1 MSQTNF
7 VSYALE
13 RASAVR
19 DLARQAR
26 SLDIALGC
34 ESPKCLQAYAKEL
47 EAYAVLLEAEAAKT
61 ESMMCC

>member
-1 MSQTNF
+1 MSQTKF
-7 VSYALE
+7 VSFTLE

-19 DLARQAR
+19 DLARKAR

-47 EAYAVLLEAEAAKT
+47 DAYAALLEAEAAKI
-61 ESMMCC
+61 ESMVC